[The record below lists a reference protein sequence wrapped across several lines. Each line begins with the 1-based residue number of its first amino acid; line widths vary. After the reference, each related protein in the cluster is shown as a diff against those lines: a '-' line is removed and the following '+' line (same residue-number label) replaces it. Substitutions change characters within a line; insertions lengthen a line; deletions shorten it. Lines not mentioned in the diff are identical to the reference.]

1 MEPKKLPT
9 RLLNVADIALK
20 LGRTEKAIRR
30 LVERRQIPHLRIG
43 RRVQFC
49 EATIDR
55 WLMRHAR
62 RGMTLTEPLSPP
74 ASSKSVLPSTS
85 ARNASR

>member
-1 MEPKKLPT
+1 M
-9 RLLNVADIALK
+9 RLLNVAEIAVK

-49 EATIDR
+49 EGTIDR
-55 WLMRHAR
+55 WLARHAR
-62 RGMTLTEPLSPP
+62 RGMTI
-74 ASSKSVLPSTS
+74 ADSSLMKKC
-85 ARNASR
+85 